1 MFKNMKTGVRFGL
14 GFGLVVIL
22 LVVITAL
29 SITRLSRQDQR
40 LNFIVDDRY
49 SKMAMV
55 MEIDNE
61 INVIAISLRNMMLT
75 DSRDDMF
82 RQEEIILEAR
92 KKIEGNIEKL
102 QKKAIVLPKGKELLQ
117 HVLDNRI
124 KYIEGSKKLV
134 TLIEEGKKDESRTYL
149 THVLRPI
156 LSDYHASLSTFGK
169 YYVELMHVT
178 VQEAVDNYNNT
189 RNMMLEL
196 TLLAIVLAL
205 AAGLVFWVTRRA
217 TKPFNPDMNVSN
229 RFYKGDSTARV
240 EVTSKDEIG
249 QLLSAMQNMVGKLS
263 QLVTEVRSASDNLS
277 NASDEISA
285 IRQYV
290 ISQATY
296 EQATKEITEGGESV
310 RQTVTAMKQ
319 TAKKIGIT
327 NDIAHQTNVLALNA
341 AIEAER
347 VDEHGKGVATAAEV
361 HKLAE
366 RSLAAT
372 QAISELASSSEQMA
386 EKAGKQLGE
395 MVPSTNK
402 TSDF

>member
-1 MFKNMKTGVRFGL
+1 MFTNMKIGLRFGL

-29 SITRLSRQDQR
+29 SITRLSQQDQR
-40 LNFIVDDRY
+40 LNFIVNDRY

-82 RQEEIILEAR
+82 KQEEIILEAR
-92 KKIEGNIEKL
+92 NKIEGNIEKL
-102 QKKAIVLPKGKELLQ
+102 QNKTIVLPKGKELLQ

-169 YYVELMHVT
+169 FYVELMHVT

-205 AAGLVFWVTRRA
+205 AAGLVFWVTRSA
-217 TKPFNPDMNVSN
+217 TKPLNLDLNVSN
-229 RFYKGDSTARV
+229 RLDEGDLTARV
-240 EVTSKDEIG
+240 EASSKDEIG
-249 QLLSAMQNMVGKLS
+249 QLLSAMQNIVGKLS
-263 QLVTEVRSASDNLS
+263 QVTTEVRSASDNLS
-277 NASDEISA
+277 SASDEISA
-285 IRQYV
+285 ISQYV
-290 ISQATY
+290 SQATS
-296 EQATKEITEGGESV
+296 EQATKEVTECGESV
-310 RQTVTAMKQ
+310 WQTVSAMKQ

-327 NDIAHQTNVLALNA
+327 NDIAHQTNLLALNA
-341 AIEAER
+341 AIEAAR
-347 VDEHGKGVATAAEV
+347 VGEHGKGLATAAEV

-386 EKAGKQLGE
+386 EKASKQLDE
-395 MVPSTNK
+395 MLPSINK
-402 TSDF
+402 TPDLI

>member
-1 MFKNMKTGVRFGL
+1 MFENMKIGVRFGL
-14 GFGLVVIL
+14 GFGLVVIV

-29 SITRLSRQDQR
+29 SLTRLSHQDQR

-82 RQEEIILEAR
+82 KQEEIILEAR

-102 QKKAIVLPKGKELLQ
+102 QQKAIVLPKGKELLQ

-149 THVLRPI
+149 THALRPI

-169 YYVELMHVT
+169 FYVDLMHVT

-205 AAGLVFWVTRRA
+205 AAGLVFWITRSA
-217 TKPFNPDMNVSN
+217 AKPLNLDMNISN
-229 RFYKGDSTARV
+229 RLDDGDLTTRT

-249 QLLSAMQNMVGKLS
+249 QLLAAMQNMVGKLS

-277 NASDEISA
+277 STSDEISA
-285 IRQYV
+285 IRQAV
-290 ISQATY
+290 Y
-296 EQATKEITEGGESV
+296 EHTTKAVTESGESV

-319 TAKKIGIT
+319 TAKKISMT

-341 AIEAER
+341 AIEAAR

-372 QAISELASSSEQMA
+372 QTISELASSSEQMA
-386 EKAGKQLGE
+386 KKACKQLGE
-395 MVPSTNK
+395 MVPSINK
-402 TSDF
+402 TSDLI

>member
-1 MFKNMKTGVRFGL
+1 MFENMKIGVRFGL
-14 GFGLVVIL
+14 GFGLVVIV

-29 SITRLSRQDQR
+29 SLTRISHQDQR

-82 RQEEIILEAR
+82 KQEEIILEAR

-102 QKKAIVLPKGKELLQ
+102 QQKAIVLPKGKELLQ

-124 KYIEGSKKLV
+124 KYIEGTKILV

-169 YYVELMHVT
+169 FYVDLMDVT
-178 VQEAVDNYNNT
+178 VQEAVDNYNST

-205 AAGLVFWVTRRA
+205 AAGLVFWITRSA
-217 TKPFNPDMNVSN
+217 TKPLNLDLNISN
-229 RFYKGDSTARV
+229 RLDDGDLTTRA

-249 QLLSAMQNMVGKLS
+249 QLLAAMQNMVGKLS

-277 NASDEISA
+277 RTSDEISA
-285 IRQYV
+285 IRQEV
-290 ISQATY
+290 Y
-296 EQATKEITEGGESV
+296 EQATKEVTESGESV

-319 TAKKIGIT
+319 TAKKISMT
-327 NDIAHQTNVLALNA
+327 NDIVHQTNVLALNA
-341 AIEAER
+341 AIEAAR

-386 EKAGKQLGE
+386 KKSCKQLGE
-395 MVPSTNK
+395 IEPSINK
-402 TSDF
+402 TTDLI